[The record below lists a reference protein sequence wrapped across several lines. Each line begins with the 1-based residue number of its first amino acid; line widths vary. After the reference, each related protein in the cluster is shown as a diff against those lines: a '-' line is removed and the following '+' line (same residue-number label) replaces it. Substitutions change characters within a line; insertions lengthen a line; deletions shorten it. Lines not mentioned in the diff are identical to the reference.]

1 MRKYENF
8 CKALE
13 NLKEC
18 QKYQEPYNTV
28 TETGLVALFE
38 ICFEQAWK
46 AMKACLHEHGYEE
59 SKTGSPKMVIKVAY
73 QAGMIHDDE
82 KWLSA
87 LEARNEVAHSYNEEI
102 ALNIIRKT
110 KADFIGLFEALKQE
124 LAEKWI

>member
-1 MRKYENF
+1 MKEFNIF
-8 CKALE
+8 CKTLE
-13 NLKEC
+13 NLKMCKAYE
-18 QKYQEPYNTV
+18 EPYD
-28 TETGLVALFE
+28 LVIRAGIVQLFR
-38 ICFEQAWK
+38 ICLEQACRV
-46 AMKACLHEHGYEE
+46 MKACLHEHGYEE

>member
-1 MRKYENF
+1 MEEFTIF
-8 CKALE
+8 CKTLE
-13 NLKEC
+13 NLKMCKAYEKPYDLVVRTGIVQLFRICLGQAC
-18 QKYQEPYNTV
+18 Q
-28 TETGLVALFE
+28 
-38 ICFEQAWK
+38 